1 MSIETNIKDKKTTY
15 SGIFLI
21 ALAILYFVPAK
32 LILAFTEV
40 EIWETSKFYAG
51 GMIGA
56 GLLLILAPDSIL
68 GFADRWL
75 KKKAE

>member
-1 MSIETNIKDKKTTY
+1 MSIKTNINEHKTTY
-15 SGIFLI
+15 SGVFLI
-21 ALAILYFVPAK
+21 ALAIFYFVPAS
-32 LILAFTEV
+32 IITAFTGV
-40 EIWETSKFYAG
+40 VIWEASKLYAG

-68 GFADRWL
+68 GFADKWL

>member
-1 MSIETNIKDKKTTY
+1 MSIESNIKDKKTTY
-15 SGIFLI
+15 SGVFLI
-21 ALAILYFVPAK
+21 ALAKIYFIPARV
-32 LILAFTEV
+32 ILAFTGI
-40 EIWETSKFYAG
+40 EIWETSKLYAG

>member
-15 SGIFLI
+15 SGVFLI

-32 LILAFTEV
+32 LIFAFTEI

-75 KKKAE
+75 KKKSE

>member
-1 MSIETNIKDKKTTY
+1 MSLESNINDKKTTY
-15 SGIFLI
+15 SGVFLI
-21 ALAILYFVPAK
+21 CLSLLYFVPASI
-32 LILAFTEV
+32 ILAFTGV
-40 EIWETSKFYAG
+40 TIWEANKLYAG

-75 KKKAE
+75 KKKTE